1 METAAPGKPALASG
15 LTFSWEGVWSPP
27 GPQLSEA
34 ARRGE
39 VFLGR
44 LRLLLVG
51 IVFVIPLTAYLSHPL
66 LQNRVG
72 LIAAAAGVVLSL
84 ALSFVAQRGWLP
96 HAIGFVSSLLD
107 VSLVSSVLF
116 AFVTLGMPSIAVN
129 SRIIYPIYFLAIMA
143 TCLRYDPRVSLV
155 GGAAAIVEYSL
166 VILYA
171 RARWVDEAGFPPTY
185 GTFDLSDQI
194 ARVLLLAIAT
204 LFSALF
210 VIRARQLLVLS
221 TRDLLTGLFNRG
233 FFDDR
238 LEEEIERAK
247 RIYRP
252 VTLAMLDLDRFKDFN
267 DGRGHRSGDLLLK
280 SVAQA
285 LRDSFRAADTVARYG
300 GDEFAIIVADS
311 GADEVAAR
319 LHEFRKVVEK
329 LPALQ
334 REPSG
339 APEVT
344 VSIGLASWPR
354 DGQTAEDVLI
364 CADRRLYEVKR
375 NGGNNVVGPPP
386 IAQALSG
393 KN

>member
-1 METAAPGKPALASG
+1 MQTAAPSSEPALTSG

-27 GPQLSEA
+27 GPQLAEA

-51 IVFVIPLTAYLSHPL
+51 IVFVIPLTAYLSRPV

-72 LIAAAAGVVLSL
+72 LIAAGAGIVLSL
-84 ALSFVAQRGWLP
+84 ALAFIAQRGWLP
-96 HAIGFVSSLLD
+96 GAIAYVSSLMD
-107 VSLVSSVLF
+107 VTLVSSVLA
-116 AFVTLGMPSIAVN
+116 AFVVLGMPAIAVN

-143 TCLRYDPRVSLV
+143 TCLRYDPRLSLIV
-155 GGAAAIVEYSL
+155 GAVAMVEYGFVVL
-166 VILYA
+166 FA
-171 RARWVDEAGFPPTY
+171 RARWVDEAGFPPAY
-185 GTFDLSDQI
+185 GTFDASDQT
-194 ARVLLLAIAT
+194 ARVILLAIAT
-204 LFSALF
+204 AFSTLF

-221 TRDLLTGLFNRG
+221 TRDLLTGLSNRG

-252 VTLAMLDLDRFKDFN
+252 VTLAMLDLDRFKEFN
-267 DGRGHRSGDLLLK
+267 DSRGHRSGDLLLK

-285 LRDSFRAADTVARYG
+285 LRDSFRSADTVARYG

-311 GADEVAAR
+311 GADEVAQR
-319 LHEFRKVVEK
+319 LHEFRKAVEK
-329 LPALQ
+329 IAAHHAEAGGGPA
-334 REPSG
+334 
-339 APEVT
+339 VT
-344 VSIGLASWPR
+344 ASIGLASWPR

-364 CADRRLYEVKR
+364 RADRRLYEVKR
-375 NGGNNVVGPPP
+375 TGGNDVIGPPP
-386 IAQALSG
+386 IAQALSS
-393 KN
+393 